1 MQMNRNG
8 GRIARIYIETSI
20 HRCSARKT
28 FHLLIQILEPLC
40 VLMQNFKCRIFTRC
54 LQMTISGRYKFFH
67 LILYLKTD
75 KNNNKPFYN
84 KIVMPQFHLFSE
96 NKRYTCF
103 FSKGVLFLELKVLG
117 LTKEGATRIE
127 LPYNF

>member
-28 FHLLIQILEPLC
+28 FHLLIQILDHFAYWCKTLSVEFSPD
-40 VLMQNFKCRIFTRC
+40 VFRWPYPEGIN
-54 LQMTISGRYKFFH
+54 FFH

-103 FSKGVLFLELKVLG
+103 FSKRVFVFGIKGFRADKG
-117 LTKEGATRIE
+117 GSYPTTSNRQ
-127 LPYNF
+127 